1 MVSPEYVPWLIA
13 SALLFLVLSI
23 ALLGGW
29 RNRAIALV
37 CYVVIVLH
45 GLFCDNLPAVALA
58 AVVAG
63 LVPAIFK
70 AVGSG

>member
-1 MVSPEYVPWLIA
+1 MSPEYVPWLIA
-13 SALLFLVLSI
+13 SAVVFSALSLILLRSLRS
-23 ALLGGW
+23 
-29 RNRAIALV
+29 RATALV

-70 AVGSG
+70 AVSSA